1 MTVTGLQSLGSH
13 LDVATRSREFLTAAA
28 ASWPSFSHACRRPL
42 SPTPCL
48 VFWLTTYRWHGSLL
62 LLRTGTGAKPR
73 HAEWHAF
80 LSSHGALPCLLALLC
95 FACVLARTLA
105 WLEEILLFGTLR
117 KGVLLRDTYVPHRRL
132 PLDRCSWSFGPFRF
146 SILNIGFLLVSL
158 RVLIAVD
165 SQGFSLDWLRILWP
179 AGLYRSPH

>member
-1 MTVTGLQSLGSH
+1 MAVRDREVVAAGSSGLVAAEGEMTVTGLQSLGCH

-80 LSSHGALPCLLALLC
+80 LSSHGTLLCHACLLCSALPA
-95 FACVLARTLA
+95 
-105 WLEEILLFGTLR
+105 
-117 KGVLLRDTYVPHRRL
+117 HRPGRW
-132 PLDRCSWSFGPFRF
+132 PSSRRF
-146 SILNIGFLLVSL
+146 WIIYFLVSM
-158 RVLIAVD
+158 I
-165 SQGFSLDWLRILWP
+165 QK
-179 AGLYRSPH
+179 